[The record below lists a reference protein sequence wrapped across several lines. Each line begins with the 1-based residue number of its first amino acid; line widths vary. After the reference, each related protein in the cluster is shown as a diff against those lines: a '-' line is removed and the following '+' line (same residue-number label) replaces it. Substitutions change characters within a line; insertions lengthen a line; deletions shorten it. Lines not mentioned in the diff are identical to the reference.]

1 MLLMPRGTQA
11 AHPPSLGSGPRRL
24 RLGSAALLF
33 TLLAGIPVRAEFIYR
48 QVNLAY
54 LTQRADVIVQGRV
67 VGVRYEGLPGYPNVP
82 TVRVTLEVERMLRGP
97 AVERYTFREML
108 RPKDQYRRAGKRGY
122 VAGER
127 LLVFLPAPS
136 EYGLSSPLGR
146 EQGRFHIG
154 RDQRGREVIANEF
167 QNAGLFKNVP
177 EKAEEQGLSLSEDE
191 LRTAS
196 VRQGTVDLKDFLLL
210 LKSLAKLPRI
220 E

>member
-11 AHPPSLGSGPRRL
+11 AHSPSLGSVLRRL
-24 RLGSAALLF
+24 RLGSAVLLV

-108 RPKDQYRRAGKRGY
+108 RPMDQYRRAGKRGY

-136 EYGLSSPLGR
+136 EYGFSSHPRRGER
-146 EQGRFHIG
+146 RFHNG
-154 RDQRGREVIANEF
+154 SAPRGRGGIAH
-167 QNAGLFKNVP
+167 K
-177 EKAEEQGLSLSEDE
+177 
-191 LRTAS
+191 
-196 VRQGTVDLKDFLLL
+196 
-210 LKSLAKLPRI
+210 I
-220 E
+220 

>member
-1 MLLMPRGTQA
+1 MPRGTQA
-11 AHPPSLGSGPRRL
+11 AHSPSLWSGLRRS

-67 VGVRYEGLPGYPNVP
+67 VGVRCEGLPGYPNVP

-97 AVERYTFREML
+97 ALERYTFREML
-108 RPKDQYRRAGKRGY
+108 RPMDQYRRAGKRGY

-127 LLVFLPAPS
+127 LLLFLPAPS

-177 EKAEEQGLSLSEDE
+177 EKAEELGLSLSEDE
-191 LRTAS
+191 LRMTS
-196 VRQGTVDLKDFLLL
+196 VPQGIVELKDFLHLVQTL
-210 LKSLAKLPRI
+210 TQLPRI